1 MTTAGAAGRPR
12 PVVVA
17 SSHDAAPIDPTEETQ
32 PMSSSPAAQAGTALT
47 TAERRAVQ
55 QITTSDGRFAVIAA
69 DHGQPLVDMLDA
81 LGRSSAPAEQRAF
94 KADLVDT
101 VGRDASAVLL
111 DPDVSLP
118 DVVDRGLLGRDVG
131 LLVRIEAD
139 GHETVGGLR
148 RSGLIDGLG
157 AEGARAR
164 GATAAKVMVF
174 LRADREE
181 LDGPTAELVR
191 RALQDCRRADL
202 LCVIELMTYR
212 LDDESPEAFAAR
224 KEDLVVEGAV
234 FLQECGSKVLK
245 LEYPGSAEACGRVT
259 DAIAVPWAVLS
270 AGVDHAAFCDQLRA
284 AMAGGADGFI
294 AGRSLW
300 KEAVGQPPAD
310 RRRFLDGVARRRLDE
325 LLAIVDAS
333 G

>member
-1 MTTAGAAGRPR
+1 VPATNTPQPVTTL
-12 PVVVA
+12 
-17 SSHDAAPIDPTEETQ
+17 S
-32 PMSSSPAAQAGTALT
+32 

-55 QITTSDGRFAVIAA
+55 QIKTAGGRFAIIAA

-81 LGRSSAPAEQRAF
+81 LGVSSGPEEQRAF
-94 KADLVDT
+94 KSDLVGT

-118 DVVDRGLLGRDVG
+118 EIVDGDILARDVG

-139 GHETVGGLR
+139 GHENADGLR
-148 RSGLIDGLG
+148 RSQLIEGLG

-174 LRADREE
+174 VRADRED
-181 LDGPTAELVR
+181 LDGYTAEMVR
-191 RALQDCRRADL
+191 TALEDCRRAGL
-202 LCVIELMTYR
+202 LCVMELMTYP
-212 LDDESPEAFAAR
+212 LDDETPEQFAAL
-224 KEDLVVEGAV
+224 KEDLVVNGAV

-245 LEYPGSAEACGRVT
+245 LEYPGSAGACRRVT
-259 DAIAVPWAVLS
+259 DAIQVPWAVLS
-270 AGVDHAAFCDQLRA
+270 AGVDHEAFCAQLRDS
-284 AMAGGADGFI
+284 MDGGADGFI

-300 KEAVGQPPAD
+300 KEAVGRPGQE
-310 RRRFLDGVARRRLDE
+310 RRAFLDGVARRRLED
-325 LLAIVDAS
+325 LVGIVES